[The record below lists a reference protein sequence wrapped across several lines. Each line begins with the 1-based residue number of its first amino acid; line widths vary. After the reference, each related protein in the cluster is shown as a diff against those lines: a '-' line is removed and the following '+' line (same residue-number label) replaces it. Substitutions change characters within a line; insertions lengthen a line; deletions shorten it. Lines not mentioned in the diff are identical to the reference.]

1 LAAAVV
7 GGAAVVAVV
16 AEGAT
21 VVALPLRVVPGTV
34 VPVTVVGVV
43 PPSLPPR
50 AEIMAGMLGGIGMVA
65 VGDP

>member
-1 LAAAVV
+1 MV
-7 GGAAVVAVV
+7 GGAAVVA
-16 AEGAT
+16 EEAT
-21 VVALPLRVVPGTV
+21 VVALPLTVVPGTV